1 MTANLIYLVGQPGSG
16 KSTLMAKLT
25 AQYDRHSIAPCDP
38 YPVAHDVLTDKS
50 TGMVV
55 GAEIG
60 KRRDLFS
67 GTDALASSI
76 VDKAA
81 PWIANQPYPLV
92 LAEGARLANKRFL
105 EAAMAGG
112 YHVTLVLL
120 DHTDA
125 EKWRAKRSKEIGKVQ
140 NEGWVKGRLSA
151 SRNLADQFANMAV
164 PGASRHLGKITVLRG
179 HPGELEA
186 QLRAIMAA
194 TA

>member
-25 AQYDRHSIAPCDP
+25 AQFDRHSIAPAEH
-38 YPVAHDVLTDKS
+38 YPVAHDVLTDKK
-50 TGMVV
+50 TGAVV
-55 GAEIG
+55 AAEIG
-60 KRRDLFS
+60 KRRELFS
-67 GTDALASSI
+67 GTDALASSVI
-76 VDKAA
+76 DKAA
-81 PWIANQPYPLV
+81 PWIASQPYPLV

-120 DHTDA
+120 DHPDA

-151 SRNLADQFANMAV
+151 SRNLATWAV
-164 PGASRHLGKITVLRG
+164 NSKLAGKDIEVAVG
-179 HPGELEA
+179 HPDA
-186 QLRAIMAA
+186 VA
-194 TA
+194 TLLLQPILDARP